1 MRTTLALLVAVTFA
15 TDATAAAPPDRSV
28 RGAVEKSLKR
38 IEQGL
43 VSYPRHRQCF
53 ACHHHAVGVFS
64 LTAARERG
72 FAVESKFVQAQIDF
86 SVKTF
91 RNRSQIAQGRGVGG
105 ESTSVAYALN
115 TFAAVERPYDEM
127 TA

>member
-1 MRTTLALLVAVTFA
+1 MRTTFALFAAVACA
-15 TDATAAAPPDRSV
+15 AALRAAAPPDRSP

-43 VSYPRHRQCF
+43 ANYPRHRQCF
-53 ACHHHAVGVFS
+53 SCHHHAVGVFS

-72 FAVESKFVQAQIDF
+72 FAVEAKFVQAQIDF

-105 ESTSVAYALN
+105 ESTSVVY
-115 TFAAVERPYDEM
+115 
-127 TA
+127 

>member
-1 MRTTLALLVAVTFA
+1 MRTTLVLFAAVACAVSVR
-15 TDATAAAPPDRSV
+15 AAAPPDRSA
-28 RGAVEKSLKR
+28 RNAVEKSLKR

-43 VSYPRHRQCF
+43 VSYPKHRQCF
-53 ACHHHAVGVFS
+53 SCHHHAVGVFS

-115 TFAAVERPYDEM
+115 TFATVERP
-127 TA
+127 